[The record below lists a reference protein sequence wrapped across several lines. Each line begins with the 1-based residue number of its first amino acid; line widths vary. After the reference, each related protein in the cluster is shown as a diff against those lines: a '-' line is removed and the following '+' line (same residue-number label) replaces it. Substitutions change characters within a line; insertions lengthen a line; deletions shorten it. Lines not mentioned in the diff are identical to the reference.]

1 MNPPNIVILY
11 VANPS
16 LSAAFYAQLLGKPP
30 VESSPT
36 FAMFAL
42 DHGMMLG
49 LWARSGVE
57 PATQT
62 QPGSGELA
70 FTVADKQAVEDQHA
84 AWLAKGIRIAQPPTS
99 MDFGYTFV
107 GLDPDGHLLRVF
119 APSQP

>member
-49 LWARSGVE
+49 LWGRDGVV
-57 PATQT
+57 PNTSAAA
-62 QPGSGELA
+62 GS
-70 FTVADKQAVEDQHA
+70 
-84 AWLAKGIRIAQPPTS
+84 S
-99 MDFGYTFV
+99 
-107 GLDPDGHLLRVF
+107 
-119 APSQP
+119 

>member
-49 LWARSGVE
+49 LWGRDGVA
-57 PATQT
+57 PNATAAA
-62 QPGSGELA
+62 GSSELA
-70 FTVADKQAVEDQHA
+70 FTLADNESVKTCHA
-84 AWLAKGIRIAQPPTS
+84 EWVSKGIPIAQTPTQ

-107 GLDPDGHLLRVF
+107 GLDPDEHRLRVF
-119 APSQP
+119 APAH